1 MDIKIDNRIAKV
13 KFLEKNE
20 NIIKIQVDQKIYEVD
35 AVMVGDMIY
44 SLIYQGESFN
54 IEMIQGASPYHYS
67 VNTLYN
73 SYQVEILDQQARLKL
88 GKTRDEG
95 HSGGDQIITPM
106 PAKIVKVMVS
116 EGEAVKKGQTLI
128 IVSAMKMEIEHK
140 APRDCKV
147 KKIRVKEDATVN
159 VNEVLMELG
168 D

>member
-1 MDIKIDNRIAKV
+1 MDIKIDNRIAAV
-13 KFLEKNE
+13 KFLEKKG

-35 AVMVGDMIY
+35 TVMVGDMIY
-44 SLIYQGESFN
+44 SLLYQGESFN
-54 IEMIQGASPYHYS
+54 IEMIQGVSPCHYS

-73 SYQVEILDQQARLKL
+73 SYQVEILDQATRLKL

-95 HSGGDQIITPM
+95 LGSGNQITTPM
-106 PAKIVKVMVS
+106 PAKIVRIMVN
-116 EGEAVKKGQTLI
+116 EGESVKKGQTLI

-140 APRDCKV
+140 ASRDCKV
-147 KKIRVKEDATVN
+147 KKIRVKEEATVS